1 MAQIP
6 RALLQR
12 WLVQA
17 ERWWCMTNNRYLKRW
32 DNSVQNNYGKPSIA
46 LVKGKG
52 IVVTD
57 ADGKSYLDFLGGI
70 ATSVLGHAHP
80 AIVKAV
86 TKQVSTLSHV
96 SNFYAHPNAIELAEK
111 LVGMTGDESAK
122 VFFCQSG
129 AEANEAALKLSRRTG
144 KVRVVAAQGAF
155 HGRTMGALSLTG
167 QPSKREPFLPLIKGV
182 KHVPYGDIDAMRK
195 AVTKKTAMVIIE
207 PIMGEAG
214 VIVPPADYL
223 QELRLLC
230 DKSGALLVID
240 AVQTGMGRTGDW
252 FGYEYSGITPDVIT
266 LAKGLG
272 GGLPLGAMIALGKAA
287 DLFQPGDH
295 GSTFGGNPVT
305 TSAGLAA
312 IKFIEAQ
319 EILSKVEKQGA
330 HLMQELAL
338 IPGVKEVRGAGL
350 LLGIELDS
358 IKVAVFADA
367 MRDAGVLVNAA
378 NPTTIRIAPALIV
391 SDAQINRFIT
401 IFRKVIADVK

>member
-1 MAQIP
+1 
-6 RALLQR
+6 
-12 WLVQA
+12 
-17 ERWWCMTNNRYLKRW
+17 MTNKTMINRWKS
-32 DNSVQNNYGKPSIA
+32 SVQNNYGTPSIA

-52 IVVTD
+52 LVVTD
-57 ADGKSYLDFLGGI
+57 ADGKQYLDFLGGI
-70 ATSVLGHAHP
+70 ATSILGHAHP

-96 SNFYAHPNAIELAEK
+96 SNFYAHPHAIELAEK
-111 LVGMTGDESAK
+111 LAAMTGDKKAK

-129 AEANEAALKLSRRTG
+129 AEANEAALKLSRRSG

-182 KHVPYGDIDAMRK
+182 KHVPFGEIEAMRK

-223 QELRLLC
+223 RELRSLC
-230 DKSGALLVID
+230 DAKGALLVID

-305 TSAGLAA
+305 TAAGLAA

-319 EILSKVEKQGA
+319 KILKKVETQG
-330 HLMQELAL
+330 LYLIQELAL
-338 IPGVKEVRGAGL
+338 IPGVAEVRGAGL
-350 LLGIELDS
+350 LLGIELESLKAAD
-358 IKVAVFADA
+358 VALALQNE
-367 MRDAGVLVNAA
+367 GVLVNAA
-378 NPTTIRIAPALIV
+378 NPTTIRLAPALIV
-391 SDAQINRFIT
+391 TDAQIKKFVA
-401 IFRKVIADVK
+401 IFRKVISDGK

>member
-1 MAQIP
+1 MSNKKM
-6 RALLQR
+6 LNR
-12 WLVQA
+12 W
-17 ERWWCMTNNRYLKRW
+17 
-32 DNSVQNNYGKPSIA
+32 NSVVQNNYGTPLIA
-46 LVKGKG
+46 LTEGKG

-57 ADGKSYLDFLGGI
+57 ADGNSYLDFLGGI
-70 ATSVLGHAHP
+70 ATSILGHAHP

-86 TKQVSTLSHV
+86 TKQVSTLGHI
-96 SNFYAHPNAIELAEK
+96 SNFYAHPNAITLAEK
-111 LVGMTGDESAK
+111 LVAMTGEKNAK

-129 AEANEAALKLSRRTG
+129 AEANEAAFKLSRRTG

-182 KHVPYGDIDAMRK
+182 KHVPYGDIEAMRK
-195 AVTKKTAMVIIE
+195 GISKKTAMVIIE
-207 PIMGEAG
+207 PIMGEVG

-223 QELRLLC
+223 QQLRAIC
-230 DKSGALLVID
+230 DDKGALLVID

-305 TSAGLAA
+305 TAAGLAA
-312 IKFIEAQ
+312 IDVIE
-319 EILSKVEKQGA
+319 SKKLLNKVKQQGDY
-330 HLMQELAL
+330 LIQELAL
-338 IPGVKEVRGAGL
+338 IPGIKEVRGAGL
-350 LLGIELDS
+350 LIGIELETLKASDIATS
-358 IKVAVFADA
+358 
-367 MRDAGVLVNAA
+367 MREAGVLVNAA

-391 SDAQINRFIT
+391 TDAQINKFIS
-401 IFRKVIADVK
+401 IFKKVISDAK

>member
-1 MAQIP
+1 
-6 RALLQR
+6 
-12 WLVQA
+12 
-17 ERWWCMTNNRYLKRW
+17 MTNKKYLTRW
-32 DNSVQNNYGKPSIA
+32 DSSLQNNYGKPAIT

-70 ATSVLGHAHP
+70 ATSILGHAHP

-96 SNFYAHPNAIELAEK
+96 SNFYAHPNAIALAEK
-111 LVGMTGDESAK
+111 LTKMTGDKNAR

-144 KVRVVAAQGAF
+144 KLRIVAAQGAF

-195 AVTKKTAMVIIE
+195 AVSKKTAMVIIE

-214 VIVPPADYL
+214 VIVPPSDYL

-230 DKSGALLVID
+230 DKNGSLLVID

-252 FGYEYSGITPDVIT
+252 FGYEYSGIKPDVIT

-287 DLFQPGDH
+287 NLFQPGDH

-305 TSAGLAA
+305 TAAGLAA
-312 IKFIEAQ
+312 IEFIESKK
-319 EILSKVEKQGA
+319 ILGKVEKQGA
-330 HLMQELAL
+330 HLIQELAL

-350 LLGIELDS
+350 FLGIELESLKASDVS
-358 IKVAVFADA
+358 DA
-367 MRDAGVLVNAA
+367 MRNAGVLVNAA
-378 NPTTIRIAPALIV
+378 NATTIRIAPALIV
-391 SDAQINRFIT
+391 SDAQITKFIS
-401 IFRKVIADVK
+401 IFGKVITDGK

>member
-1 MAQIP
+1 
-6 RALLQR
+6 
-12 WLVQA
+12 
-17 ERWWCMTNNRYLKRW
+17 MTNKTMINRWKS
-32 DNSVQNNYGKPSIA
+32 SVQNNYGTPSIA

-52 IVVTD
+52 LVVTD
-57 ADGKSYLDFLGGI
+57 ADGKQYLDFLGGI
-70 ATSVLGHAHP
+70 ATNILGHAHP

-96 SNFYAHPNAIELAEK
+96 SNFYVHPHAVELAEK
-111 LVGMTGDESAK
+111 LAAMTGDKSAK

-144 KVRVVAAQGAF
+144 KVRIVAAQGAF

-167 QPSKREPFLPLIKGV
+167 QPAKREPFLPLIKGV
-182 KHVPYGDIDAMRK
+182 KHVPFGDIEAMRK

-223 QELRLLC
+223 RELRALC
-230 DKSGALLVID
+230 DAKGALLVID

-305 TSAGLAA
+305 TAAGLAA
-312 IKFIEAQ
+312 IKCIETQ
-319 EILSKVEKQGA
+319 KILKKVEKQGVY
-330 HLMQELAL
+330 LMQELAV
-338 IPGVKEVRGAGL
+338 IPGVAEVRGAGL
-350 LLGIELDS
+350 LLGIELENL
-358 IKVAVFADA
+358 KAADIA
-367 MRDAGVLVNAA
+367 KALQNEGVLVNAA
-378 NPTTIRIAPALIV
+378 NPTTIRLAPALIV
-391 SDAQINRFIT
+391 TDAQLKKFVS
-401 IFRKVIADVK
+401 IFKKVMSDGK

>member
-1 MAQIP
+1 
-6 RALLQR
+6 
-12 WLVQA
+12 
-17 ERWWCMTNNRYLKRW
+17 MTNKKYSSRW
-32 DNSVQNNYGKPSIA
+32 DASLQNNYGKPAIT

-57 ADGKSYLDFLGGI
+57 ADGKTYLDFLGGI
-70 ATSVLGHAHP
+70 ATSILGHAHP

-86 TKQVSTLSHV
+86 TKQVSVLSHV

-111 LVGMTGDESAK
+111 LVSMTGEKNAK

-195 AVTKKTAMVIIE
+195 AVSKKTAMVIIE

-223 QELRLLC
+223 QQLRELC
-230 DKSGALLVID
+230 DKNGSLLVID

-266 LAKGLG
+266 LAKGIG
-272 GGLPLGAMIALGKAA
+272 GGLPLGAMIALGEAA

-305 TSAGLAA
+305 TAAGLAA
-312 IKFIEAQ
+312 IKYIEAQ

-338 IPGVKEVRGAGL
+338 IRGVKEVRGAGL
-350 LLGIELDS
+350 LLGIELESLKASDVS
-358 IKVAVFADA
+358 DA
-367 MRDAGVLVNAA
+367 MRAAGVLVNAA
-378 NPTTIRIAPALIV
+378 NATTIRIAPALIV
-391 SDAQINRFIT
+391 TDAQINKFISL
-401 IFRKVIADVK
+401 FRKVVADAK

>member
-1 MAQIP
+1 
-6 RALLQR
+6 
-12 WLVQA
+12 
-17 ERWWCMTNNRYLKRW
+17 MTNKKMLNRW
-32 DNSVQNNYGKPSIA
+32 NSVVQNNYGTPSIA
-46 LVKGKG
+46 LTKGKG

-57 ADGKSYLDFLGGI
+57 ADGKMYLDFLGGI
-70 ATSVLGHAHP
+70 ATNILGHAHP

-86 TKQVSTLSHV
+86 TKQVSTLGHV
-96 SNFYAHPNAIELAEK
+96 SNFYAHPNAITLAEK
-111 LVGMTGDESAK
+111 LVAMTGEKNAK

-167 QPSKREPFLPLIKGV
+167 QPSKREPFLPLVKGV
-182 KHVPYGDIDAMRK
+182 KHVPYGDIEAMRK
-195 AVTKKTAMVIIE
+195 AVSKKTAMVIIE

-223 QELRLLC
+223 QQLRVLC
-230 DKSGALLVID
+230 DDNGALLVID

-287 DLFQPGDH
+287 ELFQPGDH

-305 TSAGLAA
+305 TAAGLAA
-312 IKFIEAQ
+312 IEVIE
-319 EILSKVEKQGA
+319 SKKLLNKVKQQGA
-330 HLMQELAL
+330 HLIQELAL

-350 LLGIELDS
+350 LLGIELETLKASD
-358 IKVAVFADA
+358 IATA
-367 MRDAGVLVNAA
+367 MRDAGVLVNASNA
-378 NPTTIRIAPALIV
+378 TTVRIAPALIV
-391 SDAQINRFIT
+391 TDAQINKFIS
-401 IFRKVIADVK
+401 IFRKVISDAK

>member
-1 MAQIP
+1 
-6 RALLQR
+6 
-12 WLVQA
+12 
-17 ERWWCMTNNRYLKRW
+17 MTNKTMINRWKS
-32 DNSVQNNYGKPSIA
+32 SVQNNYGTPSIA

-52 IVVTD
+52 LVVTD
-57 ADGKSYLDFLGGI
+57 ADGKQYLDFLGGI
-70 ATSVLGHAHP
+70 ATNILGHAHP

-96 SNFYAHPNAIELAEK
+96 SNFYVHPHAVELAEK
-111 LVGMTGDESAK
+111 LAAMTGDKSAK

-144 KVRVVAAQGAF
+144 KVRIVAAQGAF

-167 QPSKREPFLPLIKGV
+167 QPAKREPFLPLIKGV
-182 KHVPYGDIDAMRK
+182 KHVPFGDIEAMRK

-223 QELRLLC
+223 RDLRALC
-230 DKSGALLVID
+230 DAKGALLVID

-305 TSAGLAA
+305 TAAGLAA

-319 EILSKVEKQGA
+319 KILKKVEKQGVY
-330 HLMQELAL
+330 LMQELAV
-338 IPGVKEVRGAGL
+338 IPGVSEVRGAGL
-350 LLGIELDS
+350 LLGIELENL
-358 IKVAVFADA
+358 KAADIA
-367 MRDAGVLVNAA
+367 KALQNEGVLVNAA
-378 NPTTIRIAPALIV
+378 NPTTIRLAPALIV
-391 SDAQINRFIT
+391 TDAQLKKFVS
-401 IFRKVIADVK
+401 IFKKVMSDGK

>member
-1 MAQIP
+1 
-6 RALLQR
+6 
-12 WLVQA
+12 
-17 ERWWCMTNNRYLKRW
+17 MTNKKILKRW
-32 DNSVQNNYGKPSIA
+32 STSVQNNYGTPSIA
-46 LVKGKG
+46 LVKGNG

-70 ATSVLGHAHP
+70 ATNILGHAHP
-80 AIVKAV
+80 SIVKAV

-96 SNFYAHPNAIELAEK
+96 SNFYAHPVAIELAEK
-111 LVGMTGDESAK
+111 LTSLTGDKGAK

-144 KVRVVAAQGAF
+144 KTKVVAAQGAF

-167 QPSKREPFLPLIKGV
+167 QPSKREPFLPIVKGV

-195 AVTKKTAMVIIE
+195 AVTRKTAMVIIE

-214 VIVPPADYL
+214 VVVPPSDYL
-223 QELRLLC
+223 QQLRQLC
-230 DKSGALLVID
+230 DEKGALLVID

-272 GGLPLGAMIALGKAA
+272 GGLPLGAMIALGKASE
-287 DLFQPGDH
+287 LFQPGDH

-305 TSAGLAA
+305 TAAGLAA
-312 IKFIEAQ
+312 INFIESKK
-319 EILSKVEKQGA
+319 ILKKVELQGTY
-330 HLMQELAL
+330 LMQEIAM

-350 LLGIELDS
+350 LIGIELLSLKASD
-358 IKVAVFADA
+358 VATA
-367 MRDAGVLVNAA
+367 MREAGVLVNAA
-378 NPTTIRIAPALIV
+378 NETTIRIAPALIV
-391 SDAQINRFIT
+391 TDLQINKFIS
-401 IFRKVIADVK
+401 IFKKVITDAK

>member
-1 MAQIP
+1 
-6 RALLQR
+6 
-12 WLVQA
+12 
-17 ERWWCMTNNRYLKRW
+17 MTNKKMLNRW
-32 DNSVQNNYGKPSIA
+32 NSVVQNNYGTPSIA
-46 LVKGKG
+46 LIKGKG
-52 IVVTD
+52 IVLTD
-57 ADGKSYLDFLGGI
+57 ADGKVYLDFLGGI

-86 TKQVSTLSHV
+86 TKQVSTLGHV
-96 SNFYAHPNAIELAEK
+96 SNFYAHPNAITLAEK
-111 LVGMTGDESAK
+111 LVAMTGEKSAK

-129 AEANEAALKLSRRTG
+129 AEANEAAFKLSRRTG

-182 KHVPYGDIDAMRK
+182 KHVPYGDIEAMRK
-195 AVTKKTAMVIIE
+195 AVSKKTAMVIIE

-214 VIVPPADYL
+214 VIVPPVDYL
-223 QELRLLC
+223 QQLRAIC
-230 DKSGALLVID
+230 DDKGALLVID

-305 TSAGLAA
+305 TAAGLAA
-312 IKFIEAQ
+312 IDVIE
-319 EILSKVEKQGA
+319 SKKLLNKVKQQGDY
-330 HLMQELAL
+330 LIQELAL
-338 IPGVKEVRGAGL
+338 IPGIKEVRGAGL
-350 LLGIELDS
+350 LIGIELERLKAS
-358 IKVAVFADA
+358 EIATA

-391 SDAQINRFIT
+391 TDAEINKFISIFKKVISDA
-401 IFRKVIADVK
+401 K

>member
-1 MAQIP
+1 
-6 RALLQR
+6 
-12 WLVQA
+12 
-17 ERWWCMTNNRYLKRW
+17 MTNKTMINRW
-32 DNSVQNNYGKPSIA
+32 SNSVQNNYGSPSIA

-52 IVVTD
+52 MVVTD
-57 ADGKSYLDFLGGI
+57 ADGKQYLDFLGGI
-70 ATSVLGHAHP
+70 ATNILGHAHP

-86 TKQVSTLSHV
+86 SKQISVLSHV
-96 SNFYAHPNAIELAEK
+96 SNFYVHPNAVELAEK
-111 LVGMTGDESAK
+111 LASMTGDKSAK

-167 QPSKREPFLPLIKGV
+167 QPAKREPFLPLIKGV
-182 KHVPYGDIDAMRK
+182 KHVPYGDIEAMRK

-223 QELRLLC
+223 QELRALC
-230 DKSGALLVID
+230 DAKGALLVID

-305 TSAGLAA
+305 TAAGLAA
-312 IKFIEAQ
+312 IKFIESQ
-319 EILSKVEKQGA
+319 KLLKKVEKQGA
-330 HLMQELAL
+330 YLLQELAL
-338 IPGVKEVRGAGL
+338 IPGVAEVRGAGL
-350 LLGIELDS
+350 LLGIELENLKSSDIAS
-358 IKVAVFADA
+358 ALQK
-367 MRDAGVLVNAA
+367 AGVLVNAA
-378 NPTTIRIAPALIV
+378 NPTTIRLAPALIV
-391 SDAQINRFIT
+391 TDAQIKKFIA
-401 IFRKVIADVK
+401 IFKKVMNDGK

>member
-1 MAQIP
+1 MSNKKF
-6 RALLQR
+6 LNR
-12 WLVQA
+12 WS
-17 ERWWCMTNNRYLKRW
+17 K
-32 DNSVQNNYGKPSIA
+32 SVQNNYGKPA
-46 LVKGKG
+46 LTLVKGKG

-70 ATSVLGHAHP
+70 ATNILGHAHP
-80 AIVKAV
+80 AIISAV
-86 TKQVSTLSHV
+86 TKQVATLSHV
-96 SNFYAHPNAIELAEK
+96 SNFYAHPKAIELAEK
-111 LVGMTGDESAK
+111 LTSMTGDKNAK

-144 KVRVVAAQGAF
+144 KVRIVAAQGAF

-182 KHVPYGDIDAMRK
+182 KHVPFGDIEAMRK
-195 AVTKKTAMVIIE
+195 AVSKKTAMVIIE

-214 VIVPPADYL
+214 VIVPPEDYL
-223 QELRLLC
+223 QQLRQLC
-230 DKSGALLVID
+230 DKNGSLLVID

-287 DLFQPGDH
+287 ELFQPGDH

-305 TSAGLAA
+305 TAAGLAA
-312 IKFIEAQ
+312 IQFIEAKG
-319 EILSKVEKQGA
+319 ILRKVEMQGA
-330 HLMQELAL
+330 YLIQELAL

-350 LLGIELDS
+350 LLGIELEILKASDVS
-358 IKVAVFADA
+358 DA

-378 NPTTIRIAPALIV
+378 NATTIRIAPALIV
-391 SDAQINRFIT
+391 SDAQITKFIS
-401 IFRKVIADVK
+401 IFKKVIADAK

>member
-1 MAQIP
+1 
-6 RALLQR
+6 L
-12 WLVQA
+12 
-17 ERWWCMTNNRYLKRW
+17 
-32 DNSVQNNYGKPSIA
+32 QNNYGKPSIA

-70 ATSVLGHAHP
+70 ATNILGHAHP
-80 AIVKAV
+80 AIINAV

-96 SNFYAHPNAIELAEK
+96 SNFYAHPSALALAEK
-111 LVGMTGDESAK
+111 LVAMTGDKNAK

-195 AVTKKTAMVIIE
+195 AVSKKTAMVIIE

-214 VIVPPADYL
+214 VIVPPTDYL
-223 QELRLLC
+223 QQLRQLC
-230 DKSGALLVID
+230 DKNGSLLVID

-287 DLFQPGDH
+287 NLFQPGDH

-305 TSAGLAA
+305 TAAGLAA
-312 IKFIEAQ
+312 IEYIQ
-319 EILSKVEKQGA
+319 TQDILLKVERQGA

-350 LLGIELDS
+350 LLGIELES
-358 IKVAVFADA
+358 LKASVVSDA
-367 MRDAGVLVNAA
+367 MRDSGVLVNAA
-378 NPTTIRIAPALIV
+378 NTTTIRIAPALIV
-391 SDAQINRFIT
+391 TDAQINKFIS
-401 IFRKVIADVK
+401 IFRKVIVDGK

>member
-1 MAQIP
+1 MIS
-6 RALLQR
+6 R
-12 WLVQA
+12 WS
-17 ERWWCMTNNRYLKRW
+17 
-32 DNSVQNNYGKPSIA
+32 NSIQNNYGSPSIA

-57 ADGKSYLDFLGGI
+57 ADGKQYLDFLGGI
-70 ATSVLGHAHP
+70 ATNILGHAHP

-86 TKQVSTLSHV
+86 TKQVSILSHV
-96 SNFYAHPNAIELAEK
+96 SNFYVHPNAVELAEK
-111 LVGMTGDESAK
+111 LASMTGDKSAK

-167 QPSKREPFLPLIKGV
+167 QPSKREPFLPLVKGV
-182 KHVPYGDIDAMRK
+182 KHVPYGDIEAMRK

-223 QELRLLC
+223 QELRALC
-230 DKSGALLVID
+230 DAKGALLVID

-305 TSAGLAA
+305 TAAGLAA
-312 IKFIEAQ
+312 IKFIESQ
-319 EILSKVEKQGA
+319 KLLKKVEKQGA
-330 HLMQELAL
+330 YLMQELAL
-338 IPGVKEVRGAGL
+338 IPGVSEVRGAGL
-350 LLGIELDS
+350 LLGIELENLKSSD
-358 IKVAVFADA
+358 VAGALQKE
-367 MRDAGVLVNAA
+367 GVLVNAA
-378 NPTTIRIAPALIV
+378 NATTIRLAPALIV
-391 SDAQINRFIT
+391 TDVQIKKFIT
-401 IFRKVIADVK
+401 TFKKVMSDGK

>member
-1 MAQIP
+1 
-6 RALLQR
+6 
-12 WLVQA
+12 
-17 ERWWCMTNNRYLKRW
+17 MTNKTMINRW
-32 DNSVQNNYGKPSIA
+32 SNAVQNNYGSPSIA

-57 ADGKSYLDFLGGI
+57 ADGKQYLDFLGGI
-70 ATSVLGHAHP
+70 ATNILGHAHP

-86 TKQVSTLSHV
+86 SKQVSVLSHV
-96 SNFYAHPNAIELAEK
+96 SNFYVHPNAVELAEK
-111 LVGMTGDESAK
+111 LTSMTGDKNAK

-144 KVRVVAAQGAF
+144 KVRIVAAQGAF

-182 KHVPYGDIDAMRK
+182 KHVPYGNIEAMRK
-195 AVTKKTAMVIIE
+195 AVSKKTAMVIIE

-223 QELRLLC
+223 QELRSLC
-230 DKSGALLVID
+230 DAKGALLVID

-272 GGLPLGAMIALGKAA
+272 GGFPLGAMIALGKAA

-312 IKFIEAQ
+312 IKFIESQ
-319 EILSKVEKQGA
+319 KLLKKVEKQGA
-330 HLMQELAL
+330 YLMQELAL
-338 IPGVKEVRGAGL
+338 IPGVAEVRGAGL
-350 LLGIELDS
+350 LLGIELEKLKASD
-358 IKVAVFADA
+358 VASSLQK
-367 MRDAGVLVNAA
+367 AGVLVNAA
-378 NPTTIRIAPALIV
+378 NPTTIRLAPALIV
-391 SDAQINRFIT
+391 SDAQIKKFIT
-401 IFRKVIADVK
+401 VFQKVMSDGK

>member
-1 MAQIP
+1 MIN
-6 RALLQR
+6 R
-12 WLVQA
+12 WS
-17 ERWWCMTNNRYLKRW
+17 
-32 DNSVQNNYGKPSIA
+32 NSVQNNYVSPSIA

-52 IVVTD
+52 LVVTD
-57 ADGKSYLDFLGGI
+57 ADGKQYLDFLGGI
-70 ATSVLGHAHP
+70 ATNILGHAHP

-86 TKQVSTLSHV
+86 SKQVSILSHV
-96 SNFYAHPNAIELAEK
+96 SNFYVHPNAVELAEK
-111 LVGMTGDESAK
+111 LASMTGDKSAK

-167 QPSKREPFLPLIKGV
+167 QPSKREPFLPLVKGV
-182 KHVPYGDIDAMRK
+182 KHVPYGDIEAMRK
-195 AVTKKTAMVIIE
+195 AVNKKTAMVIIE

-223 QELRLLC
+223 QELRALC
-230 DKSGALLVID
+230 DAKGALLVID

-305 TSAGLAA
+305 TAAGLAA
-312 IKFIEAQ
+312 IKFIESQ
-319 EILSKVEKQGA
+319 KLLKKVEKQGA
-330 HLMQELAL
+330 YLMQELAL
-338 IPGVKEVRGAGL
+338 IPGVSEVRGAGL
-350 LLGIELDS
+350 LLGIELENLKSSD
-358 IKVAVFADA
+358 VASALQKS
-367 MRDAGVLVNAA
+367 GVLVNAA
-378 NPTTIRIAPALIV
+378 NPTTIRLAPALIV
-391 SDAQINRFIT
+391 TDVQIKKFIS
-401 IFRKVIADVK
+401 IFKKVMSDVK